1 MTTTLTRPTPPPQ
14 APTAADC
21 GMCNGQGGSWITND
35 GGTPGKNIR
44 EWVPCAGCNGSG
56 KS

>member
-1 MTTTLTRPTPPPQ
+1 MTTPLTHPTPPPH

-21 GMCNGQGGSWITND
+21 GMCSGQGGSWVTND

-44 EWVPCAGCNGSG
+44 EWVPCPGCSGTG